1 MNFRTKP
8 ATTTSADQTTGR
20 RRARTAVLLGA
31 VAALP
36 LVGVVAA
43 NSASAATASTWDK
56 VAQCES
62 TGNWSIN
69 TGNGFYGGLQFTPS
83 TWAAYGGTA
92 YASSADQATKDQ
104 QIAIAEKVL
113 ADQGPGAW
121 PVCSVQAG
129 LTAGGAAASVDTS
142 SSSAGTTAAAQ
153 TQQTQTQTQTPT
165 QAPAQTQDTTPS
177 APVQQSAPQ
186 QSAGS
191 GQGGHHHRH
200 GGGNQGGSGYTV
212 KAGDTL
218 SSIAAAHGTD
228 WASLYQKNAQAIGAN
243 ADVIYPGQTITL

>member
-1 MNFRTKP
+1 MNLRNKP
-8 ATTTSADQTTGR
+8 ATTSTDQTTGR

-31 VAALP
+31 VAAVP
-36 LVGVVAA
+36 LIGVVAA
-43 NSASAATASTWDK
+43 NSASAASVSTWEK

-92 YASSADQATKDQ
+92 YAASADQATEAQ
-104 QIAIAEKVL
+104 QISVAEKVL

-129 LTAGGAAASVDTS
+129 LTAGGAPASVDTS
-142 SSSAGTTAAAQ
+142 SASSASSASTSSAA
-153 TQQTQTQTQTPT
+153 QTQTQTQ
-165 QAPAQTQDTTPS
+165 APVQQQS
-177 APVQQSAPQ
+177 APVQQSAPAQAPAQQ
-186 QSAGS
+186 QSAPA
-191 GQGGHHHRH
+191 QGGSQHHRH
-200 GGGNQGGSGYTV
+200 GANQGGGSYTV
-212 KAGDTL
+212 QAGDTL

-228 WASLYQKNAQAIGAN
+228 WASLYAKNTSVIGGN
-243 ADVIYPGQTITL
+243 PDVIYPGQTITL